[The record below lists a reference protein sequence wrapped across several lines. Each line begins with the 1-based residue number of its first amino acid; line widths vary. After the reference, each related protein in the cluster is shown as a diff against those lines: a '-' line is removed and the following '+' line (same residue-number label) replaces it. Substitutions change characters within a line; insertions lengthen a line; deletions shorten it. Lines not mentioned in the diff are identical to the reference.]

1 MLNGI
6 MGASPMAMAFGGM
19 KELHKNKARTYYM
32 QCVSR
37 AEAESWATAIGNNI
51 KVMYILFM
59 Y

>member
-1 MLNGI
+1 
-6 MGASPMAMAFGGM
+6 MAMAFGGM